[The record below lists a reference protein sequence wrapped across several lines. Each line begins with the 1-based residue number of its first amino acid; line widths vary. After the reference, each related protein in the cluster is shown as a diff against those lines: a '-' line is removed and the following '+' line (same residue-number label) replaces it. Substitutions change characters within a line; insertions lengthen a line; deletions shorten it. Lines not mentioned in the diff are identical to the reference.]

1 MPGWSILFYTLAG
14 AAGLLA
20 LPVLVWHVAIA
31 FCGLAP
37 ARRRKNLP
45 VPDVYKRQF
54 QLPGLDL
61 HAPAPV
67 GHVRLYLHPV
77 LFAR

>member
-45 VPDVYKRQF
+45 VPGR
-54 QLPGLDL
+54 
-61 HAPAPV
+61 
-67 GHVRLYLHPV
+67 
-77 LFAR
+77 

>member
-37 ARRRKNLP
+37 ARRRKNL
-45 VPDVYKRQF
+45 RCRAGTA
-54 QLPGLDL
+54 LP
-61 HAPAPV
+61 
-67 GHVRLYLHPV
+67 
-77 LFAR
+77 

>member
-37 ARRRKNLP
+37 APPPHKQP
-45 VPDVYKRQF
+45 VPGRDPNDQIM
-54 QLPGLDL
+54 
-61 HAPAPV
+61 
-67 GHVRLYLHPV
+67 
-77 LFAR
+77 